1 MLGLQTH
8 HGVLLL
14 RKCHEYGWKIVVELD
29 VTKTFQL
36 FLQIISTQ
44 ANSRTYGK
52 SIKNGL

>member
-1 MLGLQTH
+1 MLGLQTN

-14 RKCHEYGWKIVVELD
+14 RKCHEYGRKIVVELD